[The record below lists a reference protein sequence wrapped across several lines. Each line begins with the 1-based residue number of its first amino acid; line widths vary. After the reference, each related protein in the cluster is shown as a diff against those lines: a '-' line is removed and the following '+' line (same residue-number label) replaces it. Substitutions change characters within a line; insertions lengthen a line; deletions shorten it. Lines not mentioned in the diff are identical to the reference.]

1 MDDFVV
7 APMIEKPKDIFE
19 RIEQSPLLTQ
29 FTAAFEAATGLPLEL
44 HEPESTRLAQ
54 TSAVANPFC
63 RILNEHNR
71 CPDCVAAAHCVGR
84 EISSEPKAQ
93 RCFAGL
99 QESFVPIFA
108 GQVVVGY
115 LTTGQIFIKGQIEVE
130 WQTVATRL
138 GELGYG
144 KAGIARLETAW
155 RRTRT
160 LNGDSYAGAVTLM
173 AVFAGQLSDLAD
185 RILLE
190 QSQSEPPAIIKARQY
205 VSAHLS
211 ETIDLNQ
218 VAVHVGMSPFHFCRV
233 FKSATGLTFKQY
245 LTRRRVEWAK
255 CRLRKP
261 GSRATEVAFEVGFGS
276 LSQFNRS
283 FQQVVGSS
291 PSDWRTTEARKLAA
305 AV

>member
-1 MDDFVV
+1 LDDFVV
-7 APMIEKPKDIFE
+7 ATMIEKPKDIFE

-29 FTAAFEAATGLPLEL
+29 FTTAFEAATGLPLEL

-54 TSAVANPFC
+54 HSPTANSFC

-84 EISSEPKAQ
+84 EISSAPKAL

-99 QESFVPIFA
+99 QEAFVPIFA
-108 GQVVVGY
+108 GQVAVGY
-115 LTTGQIFIKGQIEVE
+115 LTTGQIFIQGQVEVE
-130 WQTVATRL
+130 WQTVAIRL

-144 KAGIARLETAW
+144 KAGIGRLETAW

-160 LNGDSYAGAVTLM
+160 LSGESYAGAVTLM
-173 AVFAGQLSDLAD
+173 AVFAGQLSELAD

-218 VAVHVGMSPFHFCRV
+218 VALHVGMSPFHFCRV

-291 PSDWRTTEARKLAA
+291 PSDWRSTEARKLAA